1 MRKSSAFPTW
11 SLNSCAAAP
20 PLSKNVPNL
29 KSNTCSLFDFSR
41 PQPPSGLSKQQTK
54 RSSLRRSK
62 RSEDSAGI
70 LIFAYVIM
78 PDHIHLITGGRS
90 ISESLRFTNGITA
103 KRVIDYLKENNFE
116 SSLTKLRI
124 EVRERKHKHSLFQH
138 HPNAFEIYG
147 EDTMIQEVNYV
158 HLNPVRAGLVEH
170 QDDYLYS
177 SARQWHGKATE
188 NEPLITDHHLIK
200 WRSAA

>member
-1 MRKSSAFPTW
+1 M
-11 SLNSCAAAP
+11 
-20 PLSKNVPNL
+20 
-29 KSNTCSLFDFSR
+29 
-41 PQPPSGLSKQQTK
+41 
-54 RSSLRRSK
+54 
-62 RSEDSAGI
+62 
-70 LIFAYVIM
+70 
-78 PDHIHLITGGRS
+78 ITGGRS

-116 SSLTKLRI
+116 SSLTNLRI

-177 SARQWHGKATE
+177 SARQWHGKAIE